1 MVHRGTHDRGND
13 QASLVPCPPSGS
25 LPRRYVQQVPS
36 AAAFHSAGLTVYIQE
51 AICYLFQ
58 RRPSYAQTNGFPCRT
73 TYGASASCLFATRR
87 TT

>member
-1 MVHRGTHDRGND
+1 MAYRVDFNKPTFLGKE
-13 QASLVPCPPSGS
+13 L
-25 LPRRYVQQVPS
+25 
-36 AAAFHSAGLTVYIQE
+36 VYIQE